1 MFWVILHCILCQ
13 VTTQYEWSYKSRNL
27 PLKNNLC
34 FPAFFYM
41 FYCYYPKLGQSI
53 RIIQVVCLMQWS
65 SHRMANGYHSRINEN
80 NLRLR
85 PNALESRKRMDR
97 KDIGKGAAYQCPYA
111 HFSTHADGLLCVD
124 KALLIT
130 AQRTCI
136 YNGCY
141 IFSLFRA
148 MYLAI
153 QNG

>member
-1 MFWVILHCILCQ
+1 
-13 VTTQYEWSYKSRNL
+13 
-27 PLKNNLC
+27 
-34 FPAFFYM
+34 
-41 FYCYYPKLGQSI
+41 
-53 RIIQVVCLMQWS
+53 
-65 SHRMANGYHSRINEN
+65 MANGYHSRINEN

-111 HFSTHADGLLCVD
+111 HFSTHADGLLRVD

-148 MYLAI
+148 I
-153 QNG
+153 R

>member
-1 MFWVILHCILCQ
+1 MQLASSYRMFWVILHCILCQ

-80 NLRLR
+80 NPRLR
-85 PNALESRKRMDR
+85 SNALESRKRMDR
-97 KDIGKGAAYQCPYA
+97 KDIGQGQPTNVHTLIFQHTADV
-111 HFSTHADGLLCVD
+111 FSRVD
-124 KALLIT
+124 KFEST
-130 AQRTCI
+130 GF
-136 YNGCY
+136 N
-141 IFSLFRA
+141 FSNNTRQMFFFA
-148 MYLAI
+148 CW
-153 QNG
+153 